1 MENSLKGRA
10 KKSKMELATNH
21 YIILIVSIQISICL
35 LSAAYNCLW
44 VNVNGKNLTYLGFNY
59 TENTDSNFQSYIIA
73 FMQWFLALMNFVS
86 ISLLVT
92 LEMVKFF
99 QGYFIE

>member
-1 MENSLKGRA
+1 
-10 KKSKMELATNH
+10 MELATNH
-21 YIILIVSIQISICL
+21 YIIIIVLIQISICL

-44 VNVNGKNLTYLGFNY
+44 VNITGSGISYLGFSY
-59 TENTDSNFQSYIIA
+59 TVNTNTHFQSYIIS

-92 LEMVKFF
+92 MEMVKFF
-99 QGYFIE
+99 